1 MSKPTPQKSKS
12 KQTTETGKAFELQ
25 FLSEFM
31 EYMREEY
38 MREPPKKHYDIFIPF
53 IDNNGID
60 FVIRTDNG
68 ETYKEIQ
75 VKGREPRNI
84 FTLKTELKEH
94 RDYWLILYCKNKK
107 ENKYDRYI
115 LSQDDLKDKGNIT
128 STGKVSKKLL
138 TEARKERDFDDIF
151 K

>member
-1 MSKPTPQKSKS
+1 MSKPTPQKSKR
-12 KQTTETGKAFELQ
+12 KQTTETGKAFELD

-31 EYMREEY
+31 EYTCKH
-38 MREPPKKHYDIFIPF
+38 PKKHYDIFIPF

-60 FVIRTDNG
+60 FVIRTNNG

-75 VKGREPRNI
+75 VKGREPRKI
-84 FTLKTELKEH
+84 FTLKTKLKEH
-94 RDYWLILYCKNKK
+94 RDYWLILYCKNKN

-115 LSQDDLKDKGNIT
+115 LSQDELKDNIT

-138 TEARKERDFDDIF
+138 TEARKKRDFDDIF

>member
-1 MSKPTPQKSKS
+1 MSKPTPQKSKR
-12 KQTTETGKAFELQ
+12 KQPTETGKAFELE

-31 EYMREEY
+31 EYMREHQ
-38 MREPPKKHYDIFIPF
+38 KKHYDIFIPF

-84 FTLKTELKEH
+84 FTLKTKLEEH
-94 RDYWLILYCKNKK
+94 RDYWLILYCKNK
-107 ENKYDRYI
+107 NKYDRYI
-115 LSQDDLKDKGNIT
+115 LSQDDLENNIT

-138 TEARKERDFDDIF
+138 TEARKKRDFDDIF